1 MPTRRVHRSPI
12 LALVSFYPNVR
23 LPLAFQV
30 ALLSGD
36 SFFAPEQA
44 VAAEVLVAFLD
55 KAEPR
60 FIPDQPVVQQFLERG
75 VDVALALE
83 QFVPLRHTAF
93 RITHHTHRAAAM
105 ITRIT
110 DALPTVAHDLAQAG
124 IVDTVIG
131 RLVDGIGLRVR
142 ECREGIK

>member
-1 MPTRRVHRSPI
+1 
-12 LALVSFYPNVR
+12 
-23 LPLAFQV
+23 
-30 ALLSGD
+30 
-36 SFFAPEQA
+36 
-44 VAAEVLVAFLD
+44 
-55 KAEPR
+55 
-60 FIPDQPVVQQFLERG
+60 
-75 VDVALALE
+75 
-83 QFVPLRHTAF
+83 
-93 RITHHTHRAAAM
+93 M